1 MRNIERALSSAGLG
15 KIKVS
20 TVVTQTILAKSYP
33 PSIGVFHQ
41 DAEPYIKSIVQFLA
55 VTDAPLLANVHP
67 YYAYQYEGGHN
78 IAISY
83 ALFTSPGTVVKDG
96 SYNYQNLFDAMVDAL
111 YAALERADGENV
123 RIVVAESGW
132 PWSGMMAATVEN
144 SRTYYENLISHVGQG
159 TPRRPG
165 VPLQTYLYSM
175 FDEDCKQFGLF
186 CHDKK
191 ALHSIAFS

>member
-1 MRNIERALSSAGLG
+1 M
-15 KIKVS
+15 
-20 TVVTQTILAKSYP
+20 
-33 PSIGVFHQ
+33 
-41 DAEPYIKSIVQFLA
+41 
-55 VTDAPLLANVHP
+55 
-67 YYAYQYEGGHN
+67 
-78 IAISY
+78 
-83 ALFTSPGTVVKDG
+83 FTSPGTVVKDG